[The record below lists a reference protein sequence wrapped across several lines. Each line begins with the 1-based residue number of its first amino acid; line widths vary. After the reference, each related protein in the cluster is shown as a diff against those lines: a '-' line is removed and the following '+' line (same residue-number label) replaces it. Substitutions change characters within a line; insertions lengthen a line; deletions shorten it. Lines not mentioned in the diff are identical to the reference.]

1 MKNFLSK
8 YEQYCLT
15 LAQKVYEDEN
25 CAMSVIYKD
34 FRVGCF
40 YHSKGGQILHFLPS
54 PLKAKE
60 FINNYFLSD
69 AAKEKEIFSIIGEKK
84 GTELIRN
91 LIENALNRKCDFI
104 AEYDLL
110 EWKTREISL
119 KKDTDYIFVKATQ
132 EDFEQI
138 FPLQVMYEKVEV
150 FYKDG
155 QQDLKITA
163 LNLQNNIRAG
173 KVYVL
178 KNIQTGK
185 IISKL
190 NVSAEGKR
198 YLQAGGVF
206 TDLNFRN
213 KGFAKRIISEF
224 QNLAKEQG
232 KNAVLFVK
240 KENVPAQKV
249 YEDSGFRK
257 ISDFE
262 IVYY

>member
-1 MKNFLSK
+1 MKNFLAK

-15 LAQKVYEDEN
+15 LAQKVYEEEN
-25 CAMSVIYKD
+25 CALPVVYKE

-40 YHSKGGQILHFLPS
+40 YHSKGGQILHFLPA

-60 FINNYFLSD
+60 FISKYFLSEE
-69 AAKEKEIFSIIGEKK
+69 ASKKEIFSIIGEKK

-91 LIENALNRKCDFI
+91 LIEDILNKKCDFI

-110 EWKTREISL
+110 EWKEEDVCL
-119 KKDTDYIFVKATQ
+119 KKDTEYAFAKAST
-132 EDFEQI
+132 EDFKQI
-138 FPLQVMYEKVEV
+138 FPLQVLYEKVEV
-150 FYKDG
+150 FYKEG

-163 LNLQNNIRAG
+163 LNLQNNIKAG

-178 KNIQTGK
+178 KNIHTGK
-185 IISKL
+185 IVSKL
-190 NVSAEGKR
+190 NISAEGKR

-213 KGFAKRIISEF
+213 KGIAKQLIKEFQKFAKE
-224 QNLAKEQG
+224 KG

-240 KENVPAQKV
+240 KENTPAQKV
-249 YEDSGFRK
+249 YRSSGFKK